1 MAAYFLPG
9 LPRPTINQGEASFF
23 ISFDSDVDKEAEEE
37 GEEQLWMV
45 IMRGEKEEEQR
56 EVKGLEKRHPRKG
69 NFIDETQQPQM
80 FIFSNPRTKNRGS
93 YVMLGEEGKK
103 ESLRNG

>member
-1 MAAYFLPG
+1 
-9 LPRPTINQGEASFF
+9 
-23 ISFDSDVDKEAEEE
+23 
-37 GEEQLWMV
+37 
-45 IMRGEKEEEQR
+45 MRGEKEEEQR